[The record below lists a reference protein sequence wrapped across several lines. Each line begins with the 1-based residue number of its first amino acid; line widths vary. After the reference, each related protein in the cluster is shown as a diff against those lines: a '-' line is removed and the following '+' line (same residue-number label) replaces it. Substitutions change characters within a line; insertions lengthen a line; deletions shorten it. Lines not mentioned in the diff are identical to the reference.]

1 MAKSTAQQPKTITI
15 DEAAQRVIRKM
26 KPEDREHLRQ
36 SDLPAFAHHRGLGMY
51 IRNKYIHGDH
61 FRIDSNS
68 EGYVWCPDSLS
79 MVIVKRVLTL
89 VREE

>member
-1 MAKSTAQQPKTITI
+1 MAKSKPQQPKTLTI

-26 KPEDREHLRQ
+26 KPEDREHLKH
-36 SDLPAFAHHRGLGMY
+36 SDLPAFAYHRGLGMY

-79 MVIVKRVLTL
+79 MVIVKQVLRL
-89 VREE
+89 VREG